1 MYHSYNTLSLWS
13 GGVEEWSG
21 GGGGG
26 GERLPRHAA
35 HGLDETALLQDLEC
49 FGESVL
55 RDVGLDLDVS
65 ATTRHD
71 TTRQNI
77 KYKI

>member
-1 MYHSYNTLSLWS
+1 MYHSYNTLWS
-13 GGVEEWSG
+13 GGVEEWS
-21 GGGGG
+21 G

-71 TTRQNI
+71 AT